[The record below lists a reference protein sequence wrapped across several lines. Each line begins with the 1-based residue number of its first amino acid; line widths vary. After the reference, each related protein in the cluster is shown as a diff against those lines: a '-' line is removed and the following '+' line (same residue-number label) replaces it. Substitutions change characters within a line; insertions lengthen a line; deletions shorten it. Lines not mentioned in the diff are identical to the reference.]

1 MTALFSNIHVTES
14 VIKER
19 IDHRMKHW
27 KTEVNYQ

>member
-1 MTALFSNIHVTES
+1 